1 MGGGRRLGRWV
12 SEEKPSTICRDLLF
26 REQVGRAQGQGRSP
40 HGKKFQEGCLAV
52 CVLRRS
58 WRGCGTQLH
67 RQPPGAH
74 LGPGQAEGSPSVSQ
88 SSLWAPLPPLGTQ
101 GC

>member
-58 WRGCGTQLH
+58 WRGCGTQPH
-67 RQPPGAH
+67 RQPPVCAEEE
-74 LGPGQAEGSPSVSQ
+74 LEAVRDTAPQA
-88 SSLWAPLPPLGTQ
+88 APRV
-101 GC
+101 C